1 MNRIRYLL
9 IAAAALISTAAAA
22 QTNDIVERKYWL
34 DGDITQAQDLAPDHA
49 NIDISALKPGIHS
62 LSVRVQDKAGLWSSQ
77 VAKYFIVPFVSNDVT
92 GKTIKEHQ
100 YWIDGNLQAAV
111 TSTSK
116 PQPISI
122 SSLNAGLH
130 TFTVRVQD
138 QAGTWSS
145 QVAKCFIKPYT
156 EISVG
161 DKEIVKHQY
170 WIDGKLEAQLTQGDP
185 IELITI
191 EGLNPGLHSLTVRVM
206 DNTGV
211 WSSQVAKYFI
221 KPYTEISV
229 GDKEIVKHQYWIDG
243 KIEARVTQEQQP
255 STIDIQTLKP
265 GLHSFTV
272 RVKDNTGMWS
282 SQVAKY
288 FIVPTAET
296 SVGDKSIVLHQY
308 WIDGK
313 LDAIIESPTQLATI
327 DISNPKLNPGLH
339 SLTVRVK
346 DSEGLWSSQVAKYFI
361 VKGDETVEEAT
372 ITRYMYWFDDN
383 TDDFFTGP
391 LESASG
397 TMDIDISDVE
407 AGIHTLW
414 WRCGDSKGAWSEPR
428 SVTFESK
435 SLYNYTVPSPSGI
448 GTFSADVNLTLPDGL
463 KAHFCT
469 YLKEVDEGL
478 AIKILNIDGKV
489 INQNT
494 GVLLSGTPGK
504 TYQLRYTTEAGSAT
518 DGNKLVPVVES
529 THVEPVVIKDGKEYT
544 NYTMQRGR
552 FIKILPEEAGV
563 ESIKMP
569 AHRAYLPLLTT
580 EVSPT
585 SGGAKSVVL
594 LLWDDDVVTG
604 IESTE
609 KVDYEP
615 ARDGHVYSISGQRLS
630 APRKGINI
638 INGRKVIVK

>member
-1 MNRIRYLL
+1 MKRIRYLL

-49 NIDISALKPGIHS
+49 SIDISALKPGIHS
-62 LSVRVQDKAGLWSSQ
+62 LSVRVKDAGGLWSSQ
-77 VAKYFIVPFVSNDVT
+77 VARYFIKPYADNSASTNS
-92 GKTIKEHQ
+92 IAQHQ

-111 TSTSK
+111 TSGSK
-116 PQPISI
+116 PQPISV

-138 QAGTWSS
+138 QTGTWSS

-170 WIDGKLEAQLTQGDP
+170 WIDGKLEAQVTQGDP
-185 IELITI
+185 IRLIGI
-191 EGLNPGLHSLTVRVM
+191 EGLKSGLHSLTVRVQ

-243 KIEARVTQEQQP
+243 KLEAQVTQGDPIRLIGIEG
-255 STIDIQTLKP
+255 LKS
-265 GLHSFTV
+265 GLHSLTV
-272 RVKDNTGMWS
+272 RVQDNTGVWS

-288 FIVPTAET
+288 FIKPYTEI
-296 SVGDKSIVLHQY
+296 SVEDKEIVQHQY
-308 WIDGK
+308 WIDGNV
-313 LDAIIESPTQLATI
+313 DAIVTLNQKDPIDVI
-327 DISNPKLNPGLH
+327 DIEGLKQGLH

-346 DSEGLWSSQVAKYFI
+346 DNTGVWSSQVAKYFI

-372 ITRYMYWFDDN
+372 ITRYMYWFDEE

-391 LESASG
+391 LASASG

-407 AGIHTLW
+407 AGTHTLW

-428 SVTFESK
+428 SVTFESR
-435 SLYNYTVPSPSGI
+435 SFYDYTVPASGV

-463 KAHFCT
+463 QAHFCT

-478 AIKILNIDGKV
+478 AIKIISIDGNV
-489 INQNT
+489 ISANT
-494 GVLLSGTPGK
+494 GMLLSGTGGE
-504 TYQLRYTTEAGSAT
+504 TYRLRYTAEAGAT
-518 DGNKLVPVVES
+518 NESNRLVPVVES
-529 THVEPVVIKDGKEYT
+529 VHVNATDGQYT
-544 NYTMQRGR
+544 NYMMKGGR
-552 FIKILPEEAGV
+552 FVKILDED
-563 ESIKMP
+563 ESVMMP
-569 AHRAYLPLLTT
+569 AHRAYLPLLTS
-580 EVSPT
+580 EAA
-585 SGGAKSVVL
+585 GANFIGIV
-594 LLWDDDVVTG
+594 WDDETVTG
-604 IESTE
+604 LDGVPSSDPEPSTLDGTIYNLQGQ
-609 KVDYEP
+609 KVDHP
-615 ARDGHVYSISGQRLS
+615 TR
-630 APRKGINI
+630 GIYI
-638 INGRKVIVK
+638 INGKKVVIK

>member
-1 MNRIRYLL
+1 MKKLRYLL
-9 IAAAALISTAAAA
+9 LAAVAMMCTAATA
-22 QTNDIVERKYWL
+22 QTKNIAERQYWL
-34 DGDITQAQDLAPDHA
+34 DGNIAEAKPLAESPTSIGIG
-49 NIDISALKPGIHS
+49 NLKPGLHS
-62 LSVRVQDKAGLWSSQ
+62 LTVRVKDSDGLWSSQVAKYFIVPFVSTSVTSNSIEKHQYWIDGNLQAAVTSTTQPSAIVIENLKPGLHSLTVRVQDRAGLWSSQ

-92 GKTIKEHQ
+92 SKTIKE
-100 YWIDGNLQAAV
+100 
-111 TSTSK
+111 
-116 PQPISI
+116 
-122 SSLNAGLH
+122 
-130 TFTVRVQD
+130 
-138 QAGTWSS
+138 
-145 QVAKCFIKPYT
+145 
-156 EISVG
+156 
-161 DKEIVKHQY
+161 
-170 WIDGKLEAQLTQGDP
+170 
-185 IELITI
+185 
-191 EGLNPGLHSLTVRVM
+191 
-206 DNTGV
+206 
-211 WSSQVAKYFI
+211 
-221 KPYTEISV
+221 
-229 GDKEIVKHQYWIDG
+229 HQYWIDG

-272 RVKDNTGMWS
+272 RVKDNTGLWS

-288 FIVPTAET
+288 FIVPTSET
-296 SVGDKSIVLHQY
+296 SVGEKSIVLHQY

-313 LDAIIESPTQLATI
+313 LDAIVSSETQPSQI
-327 DISNPKLNPGLH
+327 PISTLKPGLH

-346 DSEGLWSSQVAKYFI
+346 DNTGLWSSQVAKYFI
-361 VKGDETVEEAT
+361 VKDDDVMEETT
-372 ITRYMYWFDDN
+372 ITRYMYWFDEE
-383 TDDFFTGP
+383 TDDFKTGP
-391 LESASG
+391 LTSASG

-414 WRCGDSKGAWSEPR
+414 WRCGDSKGAWSEAR

-435 SLYNYTVPSPSGI
+435 SLYNYTVPSSGI

-494 GVLLSGTPGK
+494 GVLLSGTPGE
-504 TYQLRYTTEAGSAT
+504 TYQLRYTSEAGSAT

-529 THVEPVVIKDGKEYT
+529 THVEPVVGEYT
-544 NYTMQRGR
+544 NYIMQGGK
-552 FIKILPEEAGV
+552 FIKIKQEEAGN
-563 ESIKMP
+563 EDIKMP

-630 APRKGINI
+630 SPRKGINI

>member
-1 MNRIRYLL
+1 MLL
-9 IAAAALISTAAAA
+9 AAVMIVSAVATA
-22 QTNDIVERKYWL
+22 QNIEIHQYWI
-34 DGDITQAQDLAPDHA
+34 DG
-49 NIDISALKPGIHS
+49 NIDNAVTSTSAPTGISISDLKPGLHS
-62 LSVRVQDKAGLWSSQ
+62 LTVRVKDSEGLWSSQVAKYFIKPFVENGVADNGIKQHQYWIDGNLQAAVTSTSQPSAIVIDDLKPGLHSLTVRVQDKAGLWSSQ

-92 GKTIKEHQ
+92 NKTIE
-100 YWIDGNLQAAV
+100 
-111 TSTSK
+111 
-116 PQPISI
+116 
-122 SSLNAGLH
+122 
-130 TFTVRVQD
+130 
-138 QAGTWSS
+138 
-145 QVAKCFIKPYT
+145 
-156 EISVG
+156 E
-161 DKEIVKHQY
+161 
-170 WIDGKLEAQLTQGDP
+170 
-185 IELITI
+185 
-191 EGLNPGLHSLTVRVM
+191 
-206 DNTGV
+206 
-211 WSSQVAKYFI
+211 
-221 KPYTEISV
+221 
-229 GDKEIVKHQYWIDG
+229 HQYWIDG

-255 STIDIQTLKP
+255 TTIDISNPKLKP

-313 LDAIIESPTQLATI
+313 LDAIVSSETQPSQI
-327 DISNPKLNPGLH
+327 PISTLKPGLH

-346 DSEGLWSSQVAKYFI
+346 DNTGLWSSQVAKYFI
-361 VKGDETVEEAT
+361 LKDDDVMEETT
-372 ITRYMYWFDDN
+372 ITRYMYWFDEE

-391 LESASG
+391 LTSASG

-414 WRCGDSKGAWSEPR
+414 WRCGDSKGAWSEAR

-435 SLYNYTVPSPSGI
+435 SLYNYTVPGSGI

-494 GVLLSGTPGK
+494 GVLLSGTPGE
-504 TYQLRYTTEAGSAT
+504 TYQLRYTSEAGSAT

-529 THVEPVVIKDGKEYT
+529 THVEPVVGDYT
-544 NYTMQRGR
+544 NYIMQGGQ
-552 FIKILPEEAGV
+552 FIKIKQEEAGN
-563 ESIKMP
+563 EDIKMP

-580 EVSPT
+580 DVSPT

>member
-1 MNRIRYLL
+1 M
-9 IAAAALISTAAAA
+9 
-22 QTNDIVERKYWL
+22 
-34 DGDITQAQDLAPDHA
+34 
-49 NIDISALKPGIHS
+49 
-62 LSVRVQDKAGLWSSQ
+62 
-77 VAKYFIVPFVSNDVT
+77 AKYFIVPFVSNDVT
-92 GKTIKEHQ
+92 SKTIKE
-100 YWIDGNLQAAV
+100 
-111 TSTSK
+111 
-116 PQPISI
+116 
-122 SSLNAGLH
+122 
-130 TFTVRVQD
+130 
-138 QAGTWSS
+138 
-145 QVAKCFIKPYT
+145 
-156 EISVG
+156 
-161 DKEIVKHQY
+161 
-170 WIDGKLEAQLTQGDP
+170 
-185 IELITI
+185 
-191 EGLNPGLHSLTVRVM
+191 
-206 DNTGV
+206 
-211 WSSQVAKYFI
+211 
-221 KPYTEISV
+221 
-229 GDKEIVKHQYWIDG
+229 HQYWIDG

-255 STIDIQTLKP
+255 STIDIETLKP

-313 LDAIIESPTQLATI
+313 LDAIVSSETQPSQI
-327 DISNPKLNPGLH
+327 PISTLKPGLH

-346 DSEGLWSSQVAKYFI
+346 DNTGLWSSQVAKYFI
-361 VKGDETVEEAT
+361 LKDDDVMEETT
-372 ITRYMYWFDDN
+372 ITRYMYWFDEE
-383 TDDFFTGP
+383 TADFKTGP
-391 LESASG
+391 LTSASG

-414 WRCGDSKGAWSEPR
+414 WRCGDSKGAWSEAR

-435 SLYNYTVPSPSGI
+435 SLYNYTVPNSGI

-494 GVLLSGTPGK
+494 GVLLSGTPGE
-504 TYQLRYTTEAGSAT
+504 TYQLRYTSEAGSAT
-518 DGNKLVPVVES
+518 EGNKLVPVVES
-529 THVEPVVIKDGKEYT
+529 THVEPVVGEYT
-544 NYTMQRGR
+544 NYIMQGGK
-552 FIKILPEEAGV
+552 FIKIKQEEAGD
-563 ESIKMP
+563 ETIKMP

>member
-1 MNRIRYLL
+1 MC
-9 IAAAALISTAAAA
+9 TAATA
-22 QTNDIVERKYWL
+22 QKTIDERQYWI
-34 DGDITQAQDLAPDHA
+34 DGNITDAETLAESPA
-49 NIDISALKPGIHS
+49 SISIEDLKPGLHS
-62 LSVRVQDKAGLWSSQ
+62 LTVRVKDSEGLWSSQVAKYFIKPFAENGVAENEIQQHQYWIDGDLQAAVTSTSQPSAIVIGDLKPGLHSLTVRVQDKAGLWSSQ

-92 GKTIKEHQ
+92 SKTIKE
-100 YWIDGNLQAAV
+100 
-111 TSTSK
+111 
-116 PQPISI
+116 
-122 SSLNAGLH
+122 
-130 TFTVRVQD
+130 
-138 QAGTWSS
+138 
-145 QVAKCFIKPYT
+145 
-156 EISVG
+156 
-161 DKEIVKHQY
+161 
-170 WIDGKLEAQLTQGDP
+170 
-185 IELITI
+185 
-191 EGLNPGLHSLTVRVM
+191 
-206 DNTGV
+206 
-211 WSSQVAKYFI
+211 
-221 KPYTEISV
+221 
-229 GDKEIVKHQYWIDG
+229 HQYWIDG

-313 LDAIIESPTQLATI
+313 LDAIVSSETQPSQI
-327 DISNPKLNPGLH
+327 PISTLKPGLH

-346 DSEGLWSSQVAKYFI
+346 DNTGLWSSQVAKYFI
-361 VKGDETVEEAT
+361 VKDDDVMEETT
-372 ITRYMYWFDDN
+372 ITRYMYWFDEE
-383 TDDFFTGP
+383 TADFKTGP
-391 LESASG
+391 LTSASG

-414 WRCGDSKGAWSEPR
+414 WRCGDSKGAWSEAR
-428 SVTFESK
+428 SVEFESK
-435 SLYNYTVPSPSGI
+435 SLYNYTVPESGI

-494 GVLLSGTPGK
+494 GVLLSGTPGE
-504 TYQLRYTTEAGSAT
+504 TYQLRYTSEAGSAT
-518 DGNKLVPVVES
+518 EGNKLVPVVES
-529 THVEPVVIKDGKEYT
+529 THVEPVVGEYT
-544 NYTMQRGR
+544 NYIMQGGK
-552 FIKILPEEAGV
+552 FIKIKQEEAGD
-563 ESIKMP
+563 ETIKMP

>member
-1 MNRIRYLL
+1 MKRIRYLL
-9 IAAAALISTAAAA
+9 IAAAALMCTAATAQKTIAERQYWIDGNITDA
-22 QTNDIVERKYWL
+22 QTLAESPTSIGI
-34 DGDITQAQDLAPDHA
+34 GD
-49 NIDISALKPGIHS
+49 LKPGLHS
-62 LSVRVQDKAGLWSSQ
+62 LTVRVQDSEGLWSSQVAKYFIVPFVDNSVSGNEIVLHQYWIDGKIEAEPSETQPTAIVIGDLKPGLHSLTVRVKDKAGLWSSQ

-92 GKTIKEHQ
+92 GKKIKE
-100 YWIDGNLQAAV
+100 
-111 TSTSK
+111 
-116 PQPISI
+116 
-122 SSLNAGLH
+122 
-130 TFTVRVQD
+130 
-138 QAGTWSS
+138 
-145 QVAKCFIKPYT
+145 
-156 EISVG
+156 
-161 DKEIVKHQY
+161 
-170 WIDGKLEAQLTQGDP
+170 
-185 IELITI
+185 
-191 EGLNPGLHSLTVRVM
+191 
-206 DNTGV
+206 
-211 WSSQVAKYFI
+211 
-221 KPYTEISV
+221 
-229 GDKEIVKHQYWIDG
+229 HQYWIDG

-255 STIDIQTLKP
+255 TTIDISNPKLKP

-327 DISNPKLNPGLH
+327 DISNPELNPGLH

-346 DSEGLWSSQVAKYFI
+346 DNTGLWSSQVAKYFI
-361 VKGDETVEEAT
+361 LKDDDVMEETT
-372 ITRYMYWFDDN
+372 ITRYMYWFDEE
-383 TDDFFTGP
+383 TADFKTGS
-391 LESASG
+391 LTSASG

-414 WRCGDSKGAWSEPR
+414 WRCGDSKGAWSEAR

-435 SLYNYTVPSPSGI
+435 SLYNYTVPGSGI

-494 GVLLSGTPGK
+494 GVLLSGTPGE
-504 TYQLRYTTEAGSAT
+504 TYQLRYTSEAGSAT
-518 DGNKLVPVVES
+518 EGNKLVPVVES
-529 THVEPVVIKDGKEYT
+529 THVEPVVGEYT
-544 NYTMQRGR
+544 NYIMQGGR
-552 FIKILPEEAGV
+552 FIKIKQEEAGDEDV
-563 ESIKMP
+563 KMP

-580 EVSPT
+580 AVGE
-585 SGGAKSVVL
+585 AKSIV
-594 LLWDDDVVTG
+594 LLWDDGFVTG
-604 IESTE
+604 VERMRNVENEIMRNGNI
-609 KVDYEP
+609 YNLN
-615 ARDGHVYSISGQRLS
+615 GQKLS
-630 APRKGINI
+630 APQKGINI

>member
-1 MNRIRYLL
+1 MKRIRYLL
-9 IAAAALISTAAAA
+9 IAAVALMCTAATAQKTIAERQYWIDGNITDA
-22 QTNDIVERKYWL
+22 QTLAESPTSIGIGNLKSGLHSLTVRVKDSEGLWSSQVAKYFIVPFVSTSVTSNSIEKHQYWI
-34 DGDITQAQDLAPDHA
+34 DGNLQAAVTSTTQP
-49 NIDISALKPGIHS
+49 SAIVIENLKPGLHS
-62 LSVRVQDKAGLWSSQ
+62 LTVRVQDKAGLWSSQ

-100 YWIDGNLQAAV
+100 YWIDG
-111 TSTSK
+111 
-116 PQPISI
+116 
-122 SSLNAGLH
+122 
-130 TFTVRVQD
+130 
-138 QAGTWSS
+138 
-145 QVAKCFIKPYT
+145 
-156 EISVG
+156 
-161 DKEIVKHQY
+161 
-170 WIDGKLEAQLTQGDP
+170 
-185 IELITI
+185 
-191 EGLNPGLHSLTVRVM
+191 
-206 DNTGV
+206 
-211 WSSQVAKYFI
+211 
-221 KPYTEISV
+221 
-229 GDKEIVKHQYWIDG
+229 

-255 STIDIQTLKP
+255 STIDIKTLKP

-313 LDAIIESPTQLATI
+313 LDAIVSSETQPSQI
-327 DISNPKLNPGLH
+327 PISTLKPGLH

-346 DSEGLWSSQVAKYFI
+346 DNTGVWSSQVAKYFI
-361 VKGDETVEEAT
+361 VKDDDAVEEAT
-372 ITRYMYWFDDN
+372 IKRYMYWFDEE
-383 TDDFFTGP
+383 TDDFKTGS
-391 LESASG
+391 LTSASG

-414 WRCGDSKGAWSEPR
+414 WRCGDSKGAWSEAR

-435 SLYNYTVPSPSGI
+435 SLYNYTVPESGI

-494 GVLLSGTPGK
+494 GVLLSGTPGE
-504 TYQLRYTTEAGSAT
+504 TYQLRYTSVAGSAT
-518 DGNKLVPVVES
+518 EGNQLVPVVES
-529 THVEPVVIKDGKEYT
+529 THVEPVVGEYT
-544 NYTMQRGR
+544 NYIMQGGR
-552 FIKILPEEAGV
+552 FIKIKQEEAGDETV
-563 ESIKMP
+563 KMP

-580 EVSPT
+580 AVGE
-585 SGGAKSVVL
+585 AKSIV
-594 LLWDDDVVTG
+594 LLWDDGFVTG
-604 IESTE
+604 VERMRNVENEIMRNESI
-609 KVDYEP
+609 YNLN
-615 ARDGHVYSISGQRLS
+615 GQKLS
-630 APRKGINI
+630 SPRKGINI

>member
-1 MNRIRYLL
+1 MKRIRYLL
-9 IAAAALISTAAAA
+9 IAAVALMCTAATAQKTIAERQYWIDGNITDA
-22 QTNDIVERKYWL
+22 QT
-34 DGDITQAQDLAPDHA
+34 LAESPTS
-49 NIDISALKPGIHS
+49 ISIGNLKPGLHS
-62 LSVRVQDKAGLWSSQ
+62 LTVRVKDSDGLWSSQVAKYFIVPFVSTSVTSNSIEKHQYWIDGDLQAAVTSASKPSAIVIGDLKPGLHSLTVRVQDKAGLWSSQ

-92 GKTIKEHQ
+92 SKTIKE
-100 YWIDGNLQAAV
+100 
-111 TSTSK
+111 
-116 PQPISI
+116 
-122 SSLNAGLH
+122 
-130 TFTVRVQD
+130 
-138 QAGTWSS
+138 
-145 QVAKCFIKPYT
+145 
-156 EISVG
+156 
-161 DKEIVKHQY
+161 
-170 WIDGKLEAQLTQGDP
+170 
-185 IELITI
+185 
-191 EGLNPGLHSLTVRVM
+191 
-206 DNTGV
+206 
-211 WSSQVAKYFI
+211 
-221 KPYTEISV
+221 
-229 GDKEIVKHQYWIDG
+229 HQYWIDG
-243 KIEARVTQEQQP
+243 KIEARVTLEQQP

-313 LDAIIESPTQLATI
+313 LDAIVSSETQPSQI
-327 DISNPKLNPGLH
+327 PISTLKPGLH

-346 DSEGLWSSQVAKYFI
+346 DNTGLWSSQVAKYFI
-361 VKGDETVEEAT
+361 VKDDDVMEETT
-372 ITRYMYWFDDN
+372 ITRYMYWFDEE
-383 TDDFFTGP
+383 TADFKTGP
-391 LESASG
+391 LTSASG

-414 WRCGDSKGAWSEPR
+414 WRCGDSKGAWSEAR

-435 SLYNYTVPSPSGI
+435 SLYNYTVPASGI

-494 GVLLSGTPGK
+494 GVLLSGMPGE
-504 TYQLRYTTEAGSAT
+504 TYQLRYTSEAGSAT
-518 DGNKLVPVVES
+518 EGNKLVPVVES
-529 THVEPVVIKDGKEYT
+529 THVEPVVGEYT
-544 NYTMQRGR
+544 NYIMQGGR
-552 FIKILPEEAGV
+552 FIKIKQEEAGN
-563 ESIKMP
+563 EDIKMP

>member
-1 MNRIRYLL
+1 M
-9 IAAAALISTAAAA
+9 ISTAAAA

-34 DGDITQAQDLAPDHA
+34 DGDITQSQDLAPDHA

-62 LSVRVQDKAGLWSSQ
+62 LSVRVKDAGGLWSSQ
-77 VAKYFIVPFVSNDVT
+77 VARYFIKPYADNSASTNS
-92 GKTIKEHQ
+92 IAQHQ

-243 KIEARVTQEQQP
+243 KLEAQVTQGEP
-255 STIDIQTLKP
+255 IRLIDIEGLKS
-265 GLHSFTV
+265 GLHSLTV
-272 RVKDNTGMWS
+272 RVQDNTGVWS

-288 FIVPTAET
+288 FIKPYTEI
-296 SVGDKSIVLHQY
+296 SVEDKEIVQHQY
-308 WIDGK
+308 WIDGNV
-313 LDAIIESPTQLATI
+313 DAMVTLNQKDPI
-327 DISNPKLNPGLH
+327 DIIDIEGLKQGLH

-346 DSEGLWSSQVAKYFI
+346 DNTGVWSSQVAKYFI

-383 TDDFFTGP
+383 SDDFFTGP
-391 LESASG
+391 LTSASG

-414 WRCGDSKGAWSEPR
+414 WRCGDSKGAWSEAR

-435 SLYNYTVPSPSGI
+435 SLYNYTVPESGI

-494 GVLLSGTPGK
+494 GVLLSGTGGE
-504 TYQLRYTTEAGSAT
+504 TYQLRYTSEAGSAT
-518 DGNKLVPVVES
+518 EGNKLVPVVES
-529 THVEPVVIKDGKEYT
+529 THVEPVVGEYT
-544 NYTMQRGR
+544 NYIMQGGR
-552 FIKILPEEAGV
+552 FIKIKQEEAGDETV
-563 ESIKMP
+563 KMP

-580 EVSPT
+580 DVSPT

>member
-1 MNRIRYLL
+1 MSMNRIRYLL

-62 LSVRVQDKAGLWSSQ
+62 LSVRVKDAGGLWSSQ
-77 VAKYFIVPFVSNDVT
+77 VARYFIKPYADNSASTNS
-92 GKTIKEHQ
+92 IAQHQ

-243 KIEARVTQEQQP
+243 KLEAQVTQGEP
-255 STIDIQTLKP
+255 IRLIDIEGLKS
-265 GLHSFTV
+265 GLHSLTV
-272 RVKDNTGMWS
+272 RVQDNTGVWS

-288 FIVPTAET
+288 FIKPYTEI
-296 SVGDKSIVLHQY
+296 SVEDKEIVQHQY
-308 WIDGK
+308 WIDGNV
-313 LDAIIESPTQLATI
+313 DAMVTLNQKDPI
-327 DISNPKLNPGLH
+327 DIIDIEGLKQGLH

-346 DSEGLWSSQVAKYFI
+346 DNTGVWSSQVAKYFI

-383 TDDFFTGP
+383 SDDFFTGP
-391 LESASG
+391 LTSASG

-494 GVLLSGTPGK
+494 GVLLSGTPGE
-504 TYQLRYTTEAGSAT
+504 TYQLRYTSETGSAT
-518 DGNKLVPVVES
+518 TGNKLVPVVES
-529 THVEPVVIKDGKEYT
+529 THIEAVVGEYT
-544 NYTMQRGR
+544 NYMMKGGR
-552 FIKILPEEAGV
+552 FIKIKDEEETV
-563 ESIKMP
+563 MMP

-580 EVSPT
+580 EVSST
-585 SGGAKSVVL
+585 SGGAKSIVL

-609 KVDYEP
+609 KVDYDP

>member
-1 MNRIRYLL
+1 MKRIRYLL
-9 IAAAALISTAAAA
+9 IAAAALMCTAATAQKTIAERQYWIDGNITNA
-22 QTNDIVERKYWL
+22 QT
-34 DGDITQAQDLAPDHA
+34 LAESPTS
-49 NIDISALKPGIHS
+49 IDIGDLKPGLHS
-62 LSVRVQDKAGLWSSQ
+62 LTVRVQDNTGMWSSQVAKYFIVPFVSTSVTSNSIDNHQYWIDGNLRAAVTSTTQPSAIVIGGLKPGLHSLTVRVQDKAGLWSSQ

-100 YWIDGNLQAAV
+100 YWIDG
-111 TSTSK
+111 
-116 PQPISI
+116 
-122 SSLNAGLH
+122 
-130 TFTVRVQD
+130 
-138 QAGTWSS
+138 
-145 QVAKCFIKPYT
+145 
-156 EISVG
+156 
-161 DKEIVKHQY
+161 
-170 WIDGKLEAQLTQGDP
+170 
-185 IELITI
+185 
-191 EGLNPGLHSLTVRVM
+191 
-206 DNTGV
+206 
-211 WSSQVAKYFI
+211 
-221 KPYTEISV
+221 
-229 GDKEIVKHQYWIDG
+229 

-255 STIDIQTLKP
+255 TTIDISNPKLKP

-346 DSEGLWSSQVAKYFI
+346 DNTGLWSSQVAKYFI
-361 VKGDETVEEAT
+361 VKDDDSVEEAT
-372 ITRYMYWFDDN
+372 ITRYMYWFDEE
-383 TDDFFTGP
+383 TDDFKTGP
-391 LESASG
+391 LTSASG

-407 AGIHTLW
+407 AGTHTLW

-435 SLYNYTVPSPSGI
+435 SLYNYTVPSSGI

-494 GVLLSGTPGK
+494 GVLLSGTPGE
-504 TYQLRYTTEAGSAT
+504 TYQLRYTSEAGSAT
-518 DGNKLVPVVES
+518 EGNKLVPVVES
-529 THVEPVVIKDGKEYT
+529 THVEPVVGEYT
-544 NYTMQRGR
+544 NYIMQGGR
-552 FIKILPEEAGV
+552 FIKIKQEEAGD
-563 ESIKMP
+563 ETIKMP

-580 EVSPT
+580 AVGE
-585 SGGAKSVVL
+585 AKSIV
-594 LLWDDDVVTG
+594 LLWDDGFVTG
-604 IESTE
+604 VERMRNVENEIMRNES
-609 KVDYEP
+609 
-615 ARDGHVYSISGQRLS
+615 VYNLNGQKLS